1 MATFRKR
8 SGAAGKIVWQ
18 GPDHSYRGA
27 PEVRDF
33 RHHARSPG
41 MARQVENLMD
51 RREWV
56 DRTEGERTLLS
67 MALECYEREIL
78 PGKAPSARVAERN
91 RLQAL
96 SGRRVARIALPKIGG
111 ADVAE
116 FLCERLDEGVSANT
130 IRLDLAP
137 MTSHCLST
145 AMASHSVLPAC
156 DSSWRST

>member
-1 MATFRKR
+1 
-8 SGAAGKIVWQ
+8 
-18 GPDHSYRGA
+18 
-27 PEVRDF
+27 
-33 RHHARSPG
+33 
-41 MARQVENLMD
+41 MD

-67 MALECYEREIL
+67 MALERYEREIL
-78 PGKAPSARVAERN
+78 PGKAPSAWVAERN

-96 SGRRVARIALPKIGG
+96 SGRRVVRIALTKIGG

-116 FLCERLDEGVSANT
+116 FLRERLDEGVSANT

>member
-8 SGAAGKIVWQ
+8 SGPAGKIVWQ
-18 GPDHSYRGA
+18 A
-27 PEVRDF
+27 QIVRIGERQKHGTFDTTL
-33 RHHARSPG
+33 AAQEW
-41 MARQVENLMD
+41 ARQVENLMD

-67 MALECYEREIL
+67 MALERYEREIL

-96 SGRRVARIALPKIGG
+96 SGCRVARIALTKIGG

-116 FLCERLDEGVSANT
+116 FLRERLDEGVSANT
-130 IRLDLAP
+130 IRVDLAP